1 MGGGEEV
8 LPHWMG
14 SSGSLGKVCVC
25 SLNQKE
31 DQIVRK
37 LCYDGNGRNVL
48 QEHLIKDNAFE

>member
-8 LPHWMG
+8 LPHWRG

-31 DQIVRK
+31 DQIVRE
-37 LCYDGNGRNVL
+37 LSYDDNGRNVL
-48 QEHLIKDNAFE
+48 QELLM